1 MGGDASGLGSA
12 WRRVLRGAL
21 GLALV
26 AVAVAACDDEEKP
39 ASTLPQVSAA
49 CLTVEEIRAG
59 AVTFRNADGDKLEGF
74 QIGTGPTG
82 VVLAHMSDGDLCQW
96 HEYAKSLSKQGYRVL
111 AFTFGGPIDQDVVA
125 AVQQVRSAGARKV
138 FLIGA
143 SMGGTASLAAAAM
156 AAPPVDGVISLSA
169 PVAYRGADAL
179 AAMPKLTMP
188 LLLIVGDQ
196 DGAYAESAR
205 ELHTAATAAT
215 DKKLMVVFATSLHGT
230 ELVSGEV
237 QAAMEAFL
245 RKHAA

>member
-1 MGGDASGLGSA
+1 MGDTSGRGSA
-12 WRRVLRGAL
+12 RRRLLRGAL
-21 GLALV
+21 VLAL
-26 AVAVAACDDEEKP
+26 ATGAVAACRGEEKP
-39 ASTLPQVSAA
+39 ASTLPEVSAA
-49 CLTVEEIRAG
+49 CLTVDEIRAG
-59 AVTFRNADGDKLEGF
+59 VVTFRNAGGDQLEGF

-111 AFTFGGPIDQDVVA
+111 AFSFGGPIDQDVVA

-143 SMGGTASLAAAAM
+143 SMGGTASLAAAAV

-169 PVAYRGADAL
+169 PIAYRGADAL

-188 LLLIVGDQ
+188 LLIVAGDQ
-196 DGAYAESAR
+196 DGAFAENAR
-205 ELHTAATAAT
+205 ELHAAATGVT
-215 DKKLMVVFATSLHGT
+215 DKELMVVFATSLHGT